1 MSRCLKVVAFPFDGF
16 SMFRRL
22 VLASALLLAPVAS
35 QADTAADAAQRLE
48 TLAKLVQ
55 DPHPRVRLEAL
66 RSLAK
71 IHGARSAELA
81 LGVLDQTMDPTL
93 DYALWL
99 TINELSEPWIAA
111 LESGAWKS
119 EGREK
124 QLAFALKAIRP
135 DQSSR
140 VLGRVIQER
149 RLPRDGSGPWIEL
162 IGQAGGPKELGA
174 LLQQTVT
181 GGFDD
186 SATARAL
193 SALGEAARNRKV
205 RPEGDAKG
213 IIGLLQSSNESVRSA
228 TLRLSGDWKTP
239 PPAESLSRLAADPSE
254 QVRATVFE
262 VLRLQG
268 SSSLP
273 LLKQLAS
280 DKDPTTQRRAVLT
293 WAALD
298 LGGAGPALVNAVQG
312 LDQEQV
318 AQEFW
323 RSFLAIKGAG
333 KNLAA
338 LLPASGIPVAAAR
351 TGMRVAR
358 EGGRNDMELVLT
370 LAKGSGLSAD
380 TQAFTGQLIRD
391 MAAKA
396 STSGNPQRGELVY
409 RRSDLACTTC
419 HAIGGAGGR
428 VGPDMTSIGASA
440 QPDYLVESLLMPNA
454 KIKEGYHGVVV
465 ETKDGQTFSGTVV
478 RESTSELVLRGTANQ
493 EIAVA
498 KSNLESRN
506 QATASLMPAGLL
518 DSLTE
523 TEQLD
528 LVAFL
533 SQLGKPGEFDASKG
547 GVARKWRLA
556 NVLHT
561 DQQNGQSDW
570 MWKSSLQD
578 KRWNE
583 VLSRVNGDLTRTL
596 MEGATKANFW
606 TSKIAVLALTEVQLA
621 QPGTVRFQL
630 TASVGTELWVDG
642 AKVTGPVAL
651 SAGNHRVM
659 VRIDPNR
666 IPEKIRLETRDAAFV
681 LN

>member
-1 MSRCLKVVAFPFDGF
+1 MIGHLKAGAFPFDGPI
-16 SMFRRL
+16 MFRRL
-22 VLASALLLAPVAS
+22 VLAGALLLVPVAS
-35 QADTAADAAQRLE
+35 QAETASDAAQRLE
-48 TLAKLVQ
+48 TLSKLVQ
-55 DPHPRVRLEAL
+55 DTHPRVRLEAL
-66 RSLAK
+66 RALAK
-71 IHGARSAELA
+71 IPGARSAELA
-81 LGVLDQTMDPTL
+81 LSVLEQPMDPTL

-124 QLAFALKAIRP
+124 QMAFALKAIRA
-135 DQSSR
+135 DQASR

-174 LLQQTVT
+174 LLRQTVS

-186 SATARAL
+186 PATARAL
-193 SALGEAARNRKV
+193 TSLGEAARARKV
-205 RPEGDAKG
+205 KPEGDATG
-213 IIGLLQSSNESVRSA
+213 ILGLLGSSNESVRSA
-228 TLRLSGDWKTP
+228 TLRLAGDWKTP
-239 PPAESLSRLAADPSE
+239 PPSESLTRLASDPSE
-254 QVRATVFE
+254 QVRTAVFE

-268 SSSLP
+268 AGSLP
-273 LLKQLAS
+273 LLKQLAE
-280 DKDPTTQRRAVLT
+280 DKDPATRRRAVLT
-293 WAALD
+293 WGALD
-298 LGGAGPALVNAVQG
+298 LGGAGPTLVSAVQG
-312 LDQEQV
+312 LDQEQI

-323 RSFLAIKGAG
+323 RSLLAIKGSG
-333 KNLAA
+333 KHLAA
-338 LLPASGIPVAAAR
+338 LLPASGIPAAAAR

-370 LAKGSGLSAD
+370 LAKGAGLSAD
-380 TQAFTGQLIRD
+380 TQAFTDQLIRE
-391 MAAKA
+391 MATRAA
-396 STSGNPQRGELVY
+396 ANGNPQRGELVY
-409 RRSDLACTTC
+409 RRSDLACITC

-465 ETKDGQTFSGTVV
+465 ETKDGQTLSGTVV
-478 RESTSELVLRGTANQ
+478 RESASELVLRGTANQ
-493 EIAVA
+493 EIVIT

-506 QATASLMPAGLL
+506 PASASLMPAGLL
-518 DSLTE
+518 DALNE

-556 NVLHT
+556 NVVHT

-570 MWKSSLQD
+570 MWKKPLED
-578 KRWNE
+578 KRWTE

-596 MEGATKANFW
+596 MEGGTKANIW
-606 TSKIAVLALTEVQLA
+606 SSKIAVLAVTEVQLA
-621 QPGTVRFQL
+621 QAGTVRFQL
-630 TASVGTELWVDG
+630 TAAKGTELWVDG
-642 AKVTGPVAL
+642 SKVNGPISLA
-651 SAGNHRVM
+651 AGKHRVL
-659 VRIDPNR
+659 VRIDPNH
-666 IPEKIRLETRDAAFV
+666 IPDKIRLETQDASFV

>member
-1 MSRCLKVVAFPFDGF
+1 MFHGIVLAGTLLLVPVVARAEAPKDADE
-16 SMFRRL
+16 RL
-22 VLASALLLAPVAS
+22 AILS
-35 QADTAADAAQRLE
+35 
-48 TLAKLVQ
+48 KLVA

-66 RSLAK
+66 RALAR
-71 IHGARSAELA
+71 IPAARSAELA
-81 LGVLDQTMDPTL
+81 LGVLEQPMDPTL

-119 EGREK
+119 DGRER

-135 DQSSR
+135 EQASR
-140 VLGRVIQER
+140 VLGRVIRER

-162 IGQAGGPKELGA
+162 VGQAGGPKELGA
-174 LLQQTVT
+174 LLQQTVG

-186 SATARAL
+186 GATSRAL
-193 SALGEAARNRKV
+193 GALGEAARTRKV
-205 RPEGDAKG
+205 RPEGDARG
-213 IIGLLQSSNESVRSA
+213 ILGLLQSSNESVRTA

-239 PPAESLSRLAADPSE
+239 PPADTLARLAADPSE
-254 QVRATVFE
+254 AVRSTVFE

-268 SSSLP
+268 TASLP
-273 LLKQLAS
+273 LIRRLAE
-280 DKDPTTQRRAVLT
+280 DQDPATRRRAALT
-293 WAALD
+293 WASLD
-298 LGGAGPALVNAVQG
+298 LAGAGPALLGAVTA
-312 LDQEQV
+312 LDQDGT
-318 AQEFW
+318 AQDFW
-323 RSFLAIKGAG
+323 R
-333 KNLAA
+333 A
-338 LLPASGIPVAAAR
+338 LLPIRGSGKHLAPLLPAAGIPQVAAR

-358 EGGRNDMELVLT
+358 EGGRNDMDLVLA

-380 TQAFTGQLIRD
+380 TQAFTGQLIRE

-396 STSGNPQRGELVY
+396 AAGGDPHRGELVY

-465 ETKDGQTFSGTVV
+465 ETKDGQSVSGTVV
-478 RESTSELVLRGTANQ
+478 RESGNELVLRGTANQ
-493 EIAVA
+493 EIAIA
-498 KSNLESRN
+498 KSNIESRN

-518 DSLTE
+518 DPLDE

-533 SQLGKPGEFDASKG
+533 SRLGKPGDFDASKG
-547 GVARKWRLA
+547 GVARRWRLS
-556 NVLHT
+556 NVVHT
-561 DQQNGQSDW
+561 DQQNGQADW
-570 MWKSSLQD
+570 MWKKPLDD
-578 KRWNE
+578 KRWTE

-596 MEGATKANFW
+596 METATKANMW
-606 TSKIAVLALTEVQLA
+606 SSKIAVLAVTEVQLS
-621 QPGTVRFQL
+621 QPASVRFQL
-630 TASVGTELWVDG
+630 TATKGTELWVDG
-642 AKVTGPVAL
+642 SKVDGPVSLA
-651 SAGNHRVM
+651 AGTHRVL
-659 VRIDPNR
+659 VRIDPNH
-666 IPEKIRLETRDAAFV
+666 IPDKIRLETRDAAFV

>member
-1 MSRCLKVVAFPFDGF
+1 
-16 SMFRRL
+16 
-22 VLASALLLAPVAS
+22 
-35 QADTAADAAQRLE
+35 
-48 TLAKLVQ
+48 
-55 DPHPRVRLEAL
+55 
-66 RSLAK
+66 
-71 IHGARSAELA
+71 
-81 LGVLDQTMDPTL
+81 
-93 DYALWL
+93 
-99 TINELSEPWIAA
+99 
-111 LESGAWKS
+111 
-119 EGREK
+119 
-124 QLAFALKAIRP
+124 
-135 DQSSR
+135 
-140 VLGRVIQER
+140 
-149 RLPRDGSGPWIEL
+149 
-162 IGQAGGPKELGA
+162 
-174 LLQQTVT
+174 
-181 GGFDD
+181 
-186 SATARAL
+186 
-193 SALGEAARNRKV
+193 
-205 RPEGDAKG
+205 
-213 IIGLLQSSNESVRSA
+213 
-228 TLRLSGDWKTP
+228 
-239 PPAESLSRLAADPSE
+239 
-254 QVRATVFE
+254 
-262 VLRLQG
+262 
-268 SSSLP
+268 
-273 LLKQLAS
+273 
-280 DKDPTTQRRAVLT
+280 
-293 WAALD
+293 
-298 LGGAGPALVNAVQG
+298 
-312 LDQEQV
+312 
-318 AQEFW
+318 
-323 RSFLAIKGAG
+323 
-333 KNLAA
+333 
-338 LLPASGIPVAAAR
+338 
-351 TGMRVAR
+351 
-358 EGGRNDMELVLT
+358 MELVLT
-370 LAKGSGLSAD
+370 LAKGAGLSAD

-396 STSGNPQRGELVY
+396 SASGNPQRGELVY

-478 RESTSELVLRGTANQ
+478 RESTSELVLRGAANQ
-493 EIAVA
+493 EIAIA

-518 DSLTE
+518 DSLNE

-570 MWKSSLQD
+570 MWKSALQD

-621 QPGTVRFQL
+621 QPGTVHFQL
-630 TASVGTELWVDG
+630 TASPGTELWVDG
-642 AKVTGPVAL
+642 AKVSGPVSL
-651 SAGNHRVM
+651 SAGNHRVL